1 MNTSGDTQSEP
12 APTPEGQENLV
23 LPLPPANTGAMEE
36 YQQLQQELYL
46 WTLGMSVV
54 AFGSVWYFYSLETA
68 LSYAVGSCV
77 GIIYLRMLA
86 KNVEG
91 LGREK
96 QRLSQTGLAV
106 FIGVMILAMQWEQ
119 LEIVPVF
126 LGFLTYK
133 AAIIA
138 YVLRTTLT

>member
-1 MNTSGDTQSEP
+1 MNTSGETQSEP
-12 APTPEGQENLV
+12 AAVPEGQEDVV
-23 LPLPPANTGAMEE
+23 LPLPPANSGVMEE
-36 YQQLQQELYL
+36 YYQLQHELYL

-77 GIIYLRMLA
+77 GIVYLRLLA
-86 KNVEG
+86 KKVEG
-91 LGREK
+91 LGRKK
-96 QRLSQTGLAV
+96 QRLSQAGLAV
-106 FIGVMILAMQWEQ
+106 FIGVMILAIEWEQ

-133 AAIIA
+133 VSIIA
-138 YVLRTTLT
+138 YMLRTTLA